1 MSQSITKL
9 RMHRPNASQTEK
21 TIIDYILNAPLE
33 VSNMSIHELA
43 NKTYSS
49 PTSIIRLCKN
59 IGFDG
64 YKSFMKALVYEQ
76 AVRDTYFQQQAN
88 FVERESETD
97 ELMTSVIINNV
108 QILQELHLLLV
119 TDVIEQCVTAVE
131 NADKIVF
138 FGLGASLIVAKDAQ
152 MKFVRVN
159 RMVHL
164 SEDWHT
170 QLLMARN
177 MTAHDLAFVISYSG
191 ETPEMIKCANEAKSM
206 GATVLS
212 LTKEGTSTIN
222 QLAHLALMIPDK
234 EAGMRSGAMSSRI
247 AQMTVIDILFSKYLQ
262 RHYDEGMLLI
272 ERTRI
277 EK

>member
-21 TIIDYILNAPLE
+21 AIIDYILNAPLA

-64 YKSFMKALVYEQ
+64 YKSFIKALVYEQ

-88 FVERESETD
+88 FVERTDETD
-97 ELMTSVIINNV
+97 DLMASVIINNV

-119 TDVIEQCVTAVE
+119 TDVIEACVTAIE
-131 NADKIVF
+131 KAEKIVF

-191 ETPEMIKCANEAKSM
+191 ETPEMIECTNEAKSM
-206 GATVLS
+206 GATILA

-222 QLAHLALMIPDK
+222 QLAHHSLMIPDK
-234 EAGMRSGAMSSRI
+234 EVGMRSGAMSSRI

-262 RHYDEGMLLI
+262 RHYDEGMLMI